1 MEDGREEVELRKR
14 KKKRKE
20 EEEERRKEK
29 KGKEVDSRYLTVW
42 LVPRVH
48 KQRVRCLGT
57 GLAWGERKRGKPG
70 ATRYSTSREEEGD
83 WGYGGG
89 GGCEGD
95 KRKEHARELISQLAT
110 CTLAITSGGIV
121 L

>member
-57 GLAWGERKRGKPG
+57 GLAWGRGREGGQEQHGTVPAERKREIGDMG
-70 ATRYSTSREEEGD
+70 GTR
-83 WGYGGG
+83 
-89 GGCEGD
+89 
-95 KRKEHARELISQLAT
+95 
-110 CTLAITSGGIV
+110 V
-121 L
+121 